1 MTMEPATHVKLMWRA
16 LAVVCCCSH
25 LMVTVCSLEPMKG
38 YEPEKFLGKWWIV
51 QATASVFHQGEQC
64 AHITVNRKA
73 EQLYNMTAEFRI
85 LNGRTRRLSLD
96 LADDENPAQYTA
108 SLNDKPVIWATILGT
123 DYENWAVV
131 NIREGT
137 YVSTVVASRKPT
149 LDPDFHRTV
158 QSIAEK
164 NKIMEDFHGVH
175 TEECRDSI

>member
-1 MTMEPATHVKLMWRA
+1 MRTRLYSSAPPGVILQEREVRPSATCNHPVYL
-16 LAVVCCCSH
+16 VSID
-25 LMVTVCSLEPMKG
+25 
-38 YEPEKFLGKWWIV
+38 YEKFLGKWWIV
-51 QATASVFHQGEQC
+51 RATASVFHEGEQC
-64 AHITVNRKA
+64 AHFTVNRKA

-85 LNGRTRRLSLD
+85 VNGRTRRLSLD

-108 SLNDKPVIWATILGT
+108 SLNDKPLIWATILGT

-149 LDPDFHRTV
+149 LDPDFHKTV

-164 NKIMEDFHGVH
+164 NKIMQDFRGVL